1 MEDTCLSCTCDYKKV
16 KDMNLPAP
24 PSPSVRVPSFYMPIP
39 ELEPDTES
47 SLIVIP
53 IPGVVPIPELKEKTE
68 ENVKENLEKKV
79 PVYCFICDDY
89 KCLCSENEYEGLS
102 YVFSACSRPIK
113 QYSRH
118 LYNTASSNIGS
129 SNLKNIRC
137 CAFVGLILDAM
148 FFGRKKTAKRIVE
161 KDTKTDIEKVEDILA
176 IKNARKIS

>member
-1 MEDTCLSCTCDYKKV
+1 MEDTCLSCACDYKKV

-39 ELEPDTES
+39 ELE
-47 SLIVIP
+47 LIPEPSP
-53 IPGVVPIPELKEKTE
+53 IPGLIPIPELKVKEKTE
-68 ENVKENLEKKV
+68 ENIKENVEKKV
-79 PVYCFICDDY
+79 PIYCFICDDY

-148 FFGRKKTAKRIVE
+148 FFGRKKTTKRIVE
-161 KDTKTDIEKVEDILA
+161 KDAKMDAEKVEDTPA